1 MQDKRLKL
9 IIIVSAVYIA
19 LTLFS
24 NLGSLRILALG
35 VLSLDGGT
43 LLYPFTFTCRDLLH
57 KKAGG
62 EISRFVIILSA
73 ILNLL
78 MFIFIMIVAVLPADQ
93 SVGPQL
99 TYGQVL
105 LPGIRL
111 VIGSIVAMTI
121 SELIDTEI
129 YSLVRK
135 HYGNSHQ
142 WLRVFY
148 SNLVSIP
155 IDTIIFLVIAFGGIL
170 PATVLLKLFVA
181 NLLIKFIV
189 SIVSMGSIYLVK
201 DDQA

>member
-9 IIIVSAVYIA
+9 IVAASAAYIA

-43 LLYPFTFTCRDLLH
+43 LLYPLTFTCRDLLH

-78 MFIFIMIVAVLPADQ
+78 MFIFIMIVALLPADP
-93 SVGPQL
+93 SVGAQS

-121 SELIDTEI
+121 SELVDTEI
-129 YSLVRK
+129 YSIVHK
-135 HYGNSHQ
+135 HYGNRHQ

-155 IDTIIFLVIAFGGIL
+155 IDTIIFLLIAFGGIVSS
-170 PATVLLKLFVA
+170 TVILKLFVA

-201 DDQA
+201 DDQV